1 MRWRSL
7 AAKFAPRIG
16 LALAV
21 VAGQPTLA
29 GTLIVSGNDAKVGR
43 VDGSYV
49 VDPKAPPDQLVVLDA
64 AKFPPRIIGQTA
76 VHHSVSAPPTAVAL
90 APDEKIALL
99 AAPNRIDPADPTK
112 LIAESFLQVIAIDG
126 ANTRVTQQIPLPH
139 QPQSVAI
146 NKAGTLAVT
155 VQNAGELSLLA
166 LHGTRVELLRTLP
179 LGGPEAR
186 PNGVAFTP
194 DGHWLLVSFRGQDKV
209 AVLSVQGEDVS
220 PQYELATG
228 HSPYVVKVAP
238 NGKFAIVGDVTQS
251 KDEREGVEDSVTL
264 IDLTTQPF
272 KVVQQIEVPL
282 GPEGLAIS
290 PDSKWVAVCS
300 INGSNVKPTSPAY
313 HDYGILSLFRM
324 NGMKPALIG
333 TAHTGHNTQGAEFT
347 PDARHLIVQDYVEAV
362 LSTYEIGKGGPVDT
376 GIRIEMPGR
385 PASIAVAAR

>member
-1 MRWRSL
+1 MTWRSL
-7 AAKFAPRIG
+7 APLAPRIV
-16 LALAV
+16 LAFAV
-21 VAGQPTLA
+21 VAGQPALA

-49 VDPKAPPDQLVVLDA
+49 VDPNAPPDQLVVLDA
-64 AKFPPRIIGQTA
+64 AKFPPRIIGQTV

-90 APDEKIALL
+90 SPDEKVALL
-99 AAPNRIDPADPTK
+99 AAPNRIDPANPTQ

-155 VQNAGELSLLA
+155 VQNSGELSLFA
-166 LHGTRVELLRTLP
+166 IHGIQVELLKTVP

-220 PQYELATG
+220 LKYQLATG

-272 KVVQQIEVPL
+272 KVVQQLEVPL

-290 PDSKWVAVCS
+290 PDSTWVAVCS
-300 INGSNVKPTSPAY
+300 INGSNAKPTNPAY
-313 HDYGILSLFRM
+313 HDFGILSLFRM
-324 NGMKPALIG
+324 NGLKPALVG

-347 PDARHLIVQDYVEAV
+347 PDARHLLVQDYVEAV
-362 LSTYEIGKGGPVDT
+362 LSTYEIGKRGPVET
-376 GIRIEMPGR
+376 GIRIGMPGR

>member
-1 MRWRSL
+1 MTWRSL
-7 AAKFAPRIG
+7 APLAPRIV
-16 LALAV
+16 LAFAV
-21 VAGQPTLA
+21 VAGQPALA

-49 VDPKAPPDQLVVLDA
+49 VDPNAPPDQLVVLDA

-90 APDEKIALL
+90 SPDEKVALL
-99 AAPNRIDPADPTK
+99 AAPNRIDPANPTQ
-112 LIAESFLQVIAIDG
+112 LIAESFLQV
-126 ANTRVTQQIPLPH
+126 PLPH

-155 VQNAGELSLLA
+155 VQNSGELSLFA
-166 LHGTRVELLRTLP
+166 IHGIQVELLKTVP

-220 PQYELATG
+220 LKYQLATG

-272 KVVQQIEVPL
+272 KVVQQLEVPL

-290 PDSKWVAVCS
+290 PDSTWVAVCS
-300 INGSNVKPTSPAY
+300 INGSNAKPTNPAY
-313 HDYGILSLFRM
+313 HDFGILSLFRM
-324 NGMKPALIG
+324 NGLKPALVG

-347 PDARHLIVQDYVEAV
+347 PDARHLLVQDYVEAV
-362 LSTYEIGKGGPVDT
+362 LSTYEIGKRGPVET
-376 GIRIEMPGR
+376 GIRIGMPGR

>member
-1 MRWRSL
+1 MTWRSL
-7 AAKFAPRIG
+7 APLAPRIV
-16 LALAV
+16 LAFAV
-21 VAGQPTLA
+21 VAGQPALA

-49 VDPKAPPDQLVVLDA
+49 VDPNAPPDQLVVLDA
-64 AKFPPRIIGQTA
+64 ATFPPRIIGQTA

-90 APDEKIALL
+90 SPDEKIALL
-99 AAPNRIDPADPTK
+99 AAPNRIDPANPTQ

-126 ANTRVTQQIPLPH
+126 ANTRMTQQIPLPH

-155 VQNAGELSLLA
+155 VQNSGELSLFA
-166 LHGTRVELLRTLP
+166 IHGIKVELLQTMP

-220 PQYELATG
+220 LQYQLATG

-251 KDEREGVEDSVTL
+251 KDEGAGVEDSVTL

-272 KVVQQIEVPL
+272 KVVQQLEVPL

-290 PDSKWVAVCS
+290 PDSTWLAVCS
-300 INGSNVKPTSPAY
+300 INGSNAKPSNPAY
-313 HDYGILSLFRM
+313 HDFGILSLFRM
-324 NGMKPALIG
+324 HGLKPALVG
-333 TAHTGHNTQGAEFT
+333 TAHTGHNSQGAEFT
-347 PDARHLIVQDYVEAV
+347 PDGRHLLVQDYVEAV
-362 LSTYEIGKGGPVDT
+362 LSTYEIGKRGPVET
-376 GIRIEMPGR
+376 GIRIGMPGR